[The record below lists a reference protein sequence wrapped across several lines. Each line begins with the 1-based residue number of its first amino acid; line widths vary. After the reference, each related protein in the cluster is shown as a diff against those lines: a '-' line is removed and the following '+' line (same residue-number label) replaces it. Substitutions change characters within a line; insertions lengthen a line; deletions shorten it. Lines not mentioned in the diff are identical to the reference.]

1 MRLNLSKARSLLE
14 MTFFR
19 VLLFIL
25 LGIVLFISLYSNVK
39 PEKLNISL
47 FSVAEQTIRSPITI
61 EDKISTETKKRQA
74 ENSVKDVFVVNK
86 VLTQNRIDLITSIFD
101 SAIEVNDI
109 MAKDVSITTNTE
121 SEKLKRLK
129 EELTEDVTKDIPDSV
144 FTSLLSAPND
154 QLHIARDLSVTAIN
168 SVMSN
173 RISANEV
180 ENAKKQLEE
189 AMKFS
194 SLGASLKNAAIQLG
208 RYAVVQ
214 NEFYNSEAT
223 EELRKQAVEA
233 VEPIY
238 ILQGQII
245 VEENHLINRDTYR
258 QLELVGMLDNER
270 SFQPFIGLALLI
282 MIILA
287 ALYYYFYNLDVKVE
301 TKHNYLVLFSIVFTL
316 SILLMKIVSQFYVF
330 DYANIAFILP
340 AALAP
345 MLIKILIDEK
355 LALFVAIITTIC
367 GSIMF
372 NEGVTGTFHM
382 TIGIYILCSG
392 IAGIM
397 FLSNHN
403 HRSNILKAGLYV
415 AVINVLVVFAVVL
428 LRNGQYSLQEYSAI
442 GIIALISG
450 LLSSVLTIGLLPF
463 FEAGFGILS
472 TMRLIELSNPNHL
485 LLKKLLLEAPGTYHH
500 SVMVA
505 NLAESACEAIGA
517 NGLLARVGCYYHDI
531 GKTKRPSFFIEN
543 QMNTENPHD
552 QLPPLTSKDIIISH
566 VTDGSNLLKEHKMP
580 KEIIDITE
588 QHHGTTLLKFF
599 YFKAKQNGEDISE
612 EEYRYPGPKA
622 QTKESAVV
630 GIADSVEAAV
640 RSMAQPTPEQIE
652 TLVRKI
658 ISDRLQDDQFC
669 ECDITLKELEKVAET
684 LCETLKGIFHSRIEY
699 PEMSKQEVKHA

>member
-1 MRLNLSKARSLLE
+1 MRLNLSKVRSLLE

-25 LGIVLFISLYSNVK
+25 LGVVLFISLYSNVK
-39 PEKLNISL
+39 PEKLNISM
-47 FSVAEQTIRSPITI
+47 FSVAEQTIRSPITL
-61 EDKISTETKKRQA
+61 EDKISTETKKREA
-74 ENSVKDVFVVNK
+74 ENSVDDVYVVNK

-101 SAIEVNDI
+101 SAIEVNQI
-109 MAKDVSITTNTE
+109 IAKEATTTNIE

-144 FTSLLSAPND
+144 LTSLLSAPND
-154 QLHIARDLSVTAIN
+154 QLQIARDLSVTAIN

-173 RISANEV
+173 RISAIEV

-189 AMKFS
+189 AMKYS

-208 RYAVVQ
+208 RFAVVQ
-214 NEFYNSEAT
+214 NEFYDPDAT
-223 EELRKQAVEA
+223 EEMRKQAVEA

-245 VEENHLINRDTYR
+245 VEENHLISRDVYR
-258 QLELVGMLDNER
+258 QLELIGMLDNER

-282 MIILA
+282 IIILA
-287 ALYYYFYNLDVKVE
+287 AIYYYFYNLDVKVE
-301 TKHNYLVLFSIVFTL
+301 TKHNYLILFSLIFTL

-345 MLIKILIDEK
+345 MLVKILINEK
-355 LALFVAIITTIC
+355 LALYVAIIMTIC

-403 HRSNILKAGLYV
+403 HRTNILKAGLYV
-415 AVINVLVVFAVVL
+415 AVINILVVFSIIL
-428 LRNGQYSLQEYSAI
+428 LRNGQYSLQEYSTI
-442 GIIALISG
+442 GMIALISG
-450 LLSSVLTIGLLPF
+450 LLSSILTIGLLPF

-472 TMRLIELSNPNHL
+472 TMRLIELSNPNHP

-531 GKTKRPSFFIEN
+531 GKTKRPNFFIEN
-543 QMNTENPHD
+543 QMNSENPHD
-552 QLPPLTSKDIIISH
+552 SLPPSTSKDIIIAHAS
-566 VTDGSNLLKEHKMP
+566 DGSNLLKEHKMP
-580 KEIIDITE
+580 KEIISITE

-599 YFKAKQNGEDISE
+599 YYKAKQNGEEISE

-622 QTKESAVV
+622 QSKESAVV

-658 ISDRLQDDQFC
+658 ISDRLQDDQFN
-669 ECDITLKELEKVAET
+669 ECDITLKELDKVAET

-699 PEMSKQEVKHA
+699 PEMSKQEVRHA